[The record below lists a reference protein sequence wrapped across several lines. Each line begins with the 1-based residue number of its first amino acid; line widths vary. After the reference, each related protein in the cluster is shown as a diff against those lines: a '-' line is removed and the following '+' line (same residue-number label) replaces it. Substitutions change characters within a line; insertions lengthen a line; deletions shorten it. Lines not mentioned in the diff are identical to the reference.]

1 MADGNDVTVGKGTL
15 RFKLG
20 YRDAISDQGVCISVY
35 AAVDGEETELLR
47 FDCFEHQPHYHYG
60 PRKEDE
66 RLYVD
71 QTTEGDPVEWTLF
84 HLSNRLPAMLD
95 RAGYP
100 ELAADLDM
108 DALEPDL
115 LELGAAARRMA
126 RDDRATVK
134 YMPEIEF
141 IVDAGPVRFGLEYN
155 RKARGVGIY
164 VLGEV
169 NGQEVDLLAIDCY
182 ATDAHYHYGPR
193 GKNQRFFLDM
203 TVHPDSLRW
212 GLDLLKGGKLAP
224 MLERAGYPEH
234 AARLNPAIV
243 AEKVADLESLALQMR
258 EAHEGRPSA

>member
-1 MADGNDVTVGKGTL
+1 MAGGKDVLVGKGTV

-20 YRDAISDQGVCISVY
+20 YRDAISDQGVAISVY
-35 AAVDGEETELLR
+35 ADVAGEETELLR

-60 PRKEDE
+60 PLKKDE
-66 RLYVD
+66 RLYLD

-84 HLSNRLPAMLD
+84 HLANRLPAMLD

-100 ELAADLDM
+100 ELAAEVDM
-108 DALEPDL
+108 GALGPDL
-115 LELGAAARRMA
+115 VELGAAARRMA

-134 YMPEIEF
+134 YMPKIEVF
-141 IVDAGPVRFGLEYN
+141 LDVGPVRFGLEYN

-164 VLGEV
+164 VLGDV
-169 NGQEVDLLAIDCY
+169 NGEEVDLLAIDCY

-224 MLERAGYPEH
+224 MLEHAGYPEH
-234 AARLNPAIV
+234 AARLNPAMV
-243 AEKVADLESLALQMR
+243 AEKVAELESLAFQMR
-258 EAHEGRPSA
+258 EAHGG

>member
-1 MADGNDVTVGKGTL
+1 
-15 RFKLG
+15 
-20 YRDAISDQGVCISVY
+20 
-35 AAVDGEETELLR
+35 
-47 FDCFEHQPHYHYG
+47 
-60 PRKEDE
+60 
-66 RLYVD
+66 
-71 QTTEGDPVEWTLF
+71 
-84 HLSNRLPAMLD
+84 MLD

-100 ELAADLDM
+100 ELAAELDM

-141 IVDAGPVRFGLEYN
+141 ILDAGPVRFGLEYN

-234 AARLNPAIV
+234 AAGLNPAIV